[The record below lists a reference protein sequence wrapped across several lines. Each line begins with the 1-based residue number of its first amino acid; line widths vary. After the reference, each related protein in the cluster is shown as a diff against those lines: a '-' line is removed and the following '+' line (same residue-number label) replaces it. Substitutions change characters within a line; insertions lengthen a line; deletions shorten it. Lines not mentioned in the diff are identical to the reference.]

1 VICHDYDSFNK
12 DTIEELAKYFE
23 NIYVLVRYNPLAKL
37 SKFYPFLFLNRF
49 SLKNKVDYRNKPKN
63 VKIFITPFLYL
74 TINFLYRQI
83 GKKHYNAVQKII
95 NKNSFHFD
103 MILSQFAFSSGFVG
117 AKLKEKYNVPL
128 IIQGLGYDI
137 YDLPFRDKK
146 WKKIIEDSL
155 NKADLILTVSQSCLN
170 ALNQLKINTRI
181 ELIPNSYNDQL
192 FFPMN
197 TIEARRHLNLPLDKK
212 ILINVGNIIKI
223 KGQLLLVEALSELIK
238 VRNDILV
245 IIIGDGSLKKKIEKK
260 IDKLNLSSHLM
271 LVGRINHAEVPFW
284 LNSSDIFVF
293 PSIRESFGV
302 AQIEALA
309 CGVPVVATINGGS
322 EDIIKDH
329 KIGRLLKSRDPQIL
343 SNLILVMLD
352 YPFNR
357 DIIANYAKMNYSKK
371 YVINQIKKNMDSLL

>member
-1 VICHDYDSFNK
+1 
-12 DTIEELAKYFE
+12 
-23 NIYVLVRYNPLAKL
+23 
-37 SKFYPFLFLNRF
+37 
-49 SLKNKVDYRNKPKN
+49 
-63 VKIFITPFLYL
+63 
-74 TINFLYRQI
+74 
-83 GKKHYNAVQKII
+83 
-95 NKNSFHFD
+95 
-103 MILSQFAFSSGFVG
+103 
-117 AKLKEKYNVPL
+117 
-128 IIQGLGYDI
+128 
-137 YDLPFRDKK
+137 
-146 WKKIIEDSL
+146 
-155 NKADLILTVSQSCLN
+155 
-170 ALNQLKINTRI
+170 
-181 ELIPNSYNDQL
+181 
-192 FFPMN
+192 
-197 TIEARRHLNLPLDKK
+197 
-212 ILINVGNIIKI
+212 
-223 KGQLLLVEALSELIK
+223 
-238 VRNDILV
+238 
-245 IIIGDGSLKKKIEKK
+245 
-260 IDKLNLSSHLM
+260 M

>member
-245 IIIGDGSLKKKIEKK
+245 IIIGDGSLKKK
-260 IDKLNLSSHLM
+260 N
-271 LVGRINHAEVPFW
+271 
-284 LNSSDIFVF
+284 
-293 PSIRESFGV
+293 
-302 AQIEALA
+302 
-309 CGVPVVATINGGS
+309 
-322 EDIIKDH
+322 
-329 KIGRLLKSRDPQIL
+329 
-343 SNLILVMLD
+343 
-352 YPFNR
+352 
-357 DIIANYAKMNYSKK
+357 
-371 YVINQIKKNMDSLL
+371 